1 MGFLILL
8 FFGVVLLAVGAVV
21 FLLISKSSQVKR
33 DGVRV
38 TGVISGYEEREN
50 REGTTVDFHPIVKF
64 QTDDGSTREVSLAI
78 GYKNK
83 PYTVGSSLQVI
94 YDPKNPSLVI
104 LA

>member
-8 FFGVVLLAVGAVV
+8 FFGAVLLVIGVVV
-21 FLLISKSSQVKR
+21 FLLISKSSQIKR

-38 TGVISGYEEREN
+38 TGVVSGYEEREN

-64 QTDDGSTREVSLAI
+64 QTDDGSTREASLAI

-83 PYTVGSSLQVI
+83 PHAVGSPLQVI
-94 YDPKNPSLVI
+94 YDPKNPSLVN